1 LPNEHAFSL
10 IYSLTWDSTTG
21 VRAVAT
27 FLSAFALLLWSD
39 ISTTATHELPVGMS
53 KLNDEGWGHDAQHNY
68 TLEVSESRGFVIMHL
83 LKSGRQSRGSSCK
96 IPLARMQHTS
106 IL

>member
-1 LPNEHAFSL
+1 MNIHSR
-10 IYSLTWDSTTG
+10 SSTRSRG
-21 VRAVAT
+21 IQRPVLAVAT
-27 FLSAFALLLWSD
+27 FLSAFALLLWSS
-39 ISTTATHELPVGMS
+39 IPTTTPHELPVGMS

-68 TLEVSESRGFVIMHL
+68 TLEVSESRGFVVMHV

-96 IPLARMQHTS
+96 IPIVRMQHIS